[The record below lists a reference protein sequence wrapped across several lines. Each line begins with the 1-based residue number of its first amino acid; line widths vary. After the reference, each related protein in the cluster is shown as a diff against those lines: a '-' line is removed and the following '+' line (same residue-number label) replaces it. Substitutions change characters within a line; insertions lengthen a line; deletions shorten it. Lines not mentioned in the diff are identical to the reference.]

1 MRGTARV
8 LCMSV
13 LCMSS
18 GLAHAQAI
26 QSIEITEYGVY
37 TTETAT
43 SAAAPG
49 TASGKLDQVTNI
61 KLLQS
66 TTSVPAHVGIEFGFR
81 YKING
86 QPAAAPPP
94 QARDTILGMQL
105 TPPAVPPPRTG
116 VNLKYVTHIPK
127 PGMRNPETGNVTLT
141 NIFYQEHKVGEELYR
156 LYRLVEPWEIVPGIW
171 TLEIWDGDRK
181 LLSQDFL
188 VKK

>member
-1 MRGTARV
+1 MRGTARM

-26 QSIEITEYGVY
+26 QSIEITEYGIY

-66 TTSVPAHVGIEFGFR
+66 TASVPAHVGIEFGFR

-94 QARDTILGMQL
+94 K
-105 TPPAVPPPRTG
+105 TG